1 MRRVGNGA
9 CGAKSAPADGLGRRH
24 GAQSSSLPSSTTR
37 IAAPVVIGFRRSAI
51 GASSLLTG
59 VRMKAL
65 VLAGLMA
72 LMASRAFAQTP
83 DSTLAAERHGA
94 ATDSLATPTGHEV
107 SFTLGN
113 YTYEEP
119 GATSI
124 TIHGAKLGG
133 EYTGTLSLDKRRSW
147 FAQVDVRGT
156 IGNVTYD
163 GWCSPSLITPNSASP
178 NGYELDFGDYSPCSE
193 SGDEDWY
200 VESRGLVGKDLIG
213 DRWGWSPYAGLG
225 FRHLSNG
232 TTGVPGYRT
241 DDYLYVPF
249 GMTARTRVGSHG
261 ALSFNLEY
269 DLLIRGWQT
278 TRDSALGGED
288 VPPTT
293 TAPGFTING
302 FSDVSFA
309 QHGGWA
315 LRASA
320 KYQVTRRWSVEPY
333 YVHWEVS
340 DSSVSYET
348 LVFTVNNV
356 TAREQ
361 MGFIEPRNVT
371 DEAGLKLGFHF

>member
-1 MRRVGNGA
+1 
-9 CGAKSAPADGLGRRH
+9 
-24 GAQSSSLPSSTTR
+24 
-37 IAAPVVIGFRRSAI
+37 
-51 GASSLLTG
+51 
-59 VRMKAL
+59 MKTL
-65 VLAGLMA
+65 VLAAVMA
-72 LMASRAFAQTP
+72 LMSSEALAQTP
-83 DSTLAAERHGA
+83 DSTPPAQRQGTTA
-94 ATDSLATPTGHEV
+94 DSLATPPGHEV
-107 SFTLGN
+107 SLALGS
-113 YTYEEP
+113 YTYREP

-124 TIHGAKLGG
+124 SIHGTKLGG
-133 EYTGTLSLDKRRSW
+133 EYTGTLSLNKREHW

-156 IGNVTYD
+156 TGNVTYD
-163 GWCSPSLITPNSASP
+163 GWCSPFVITPNGASP
-178 NGYELDFGDYSPCSE
+178 NGYELGFGDPSPCSE
-193 SGDEDWY
+193 SGDKDWY
-200 VESRGLVGKDLIG
+200 VETRGLVGKDLIG

-225 FRHLSNG
+225 VRHLSNG
-232 TTGVPGYRT
+232 TTGIPGFRT

-261 ALSFNLEY
+261 ALSFGLEF

-278 TRDSALGGED
+278 TRDSQLGGGD

-302 FSDVSFA
+302 SSDVSFA

-315 LRASA
+315 VRANA
-320 KYQVTRRWSVEPY
+320 KYHVTRRWSVEPY

-361 MGFIEPRNVT
+361 MGFLEPRNVT
-371 DEAGLKLGFHF
+371 DEAGVQLGFHF